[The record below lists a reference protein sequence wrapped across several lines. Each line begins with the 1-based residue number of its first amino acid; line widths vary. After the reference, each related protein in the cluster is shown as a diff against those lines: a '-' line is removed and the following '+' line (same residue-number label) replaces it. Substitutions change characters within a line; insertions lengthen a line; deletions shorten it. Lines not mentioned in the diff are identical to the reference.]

1 MSTTTVTSPPSRT
14 APPPRAPARRAV
26 PGQVSLLWESTS
38 PAMQRLLSQL
48 DRVAATDVT
57 MLAVGES
64 GAGKEVVARAVHERS
79 NRRTGPFIAVN
90 CGAIAPT
97 LIESELFGH
106 EKGGFTGA
114 LEQKAGYFEQA
125 QSGTLFLDEVTE
137 MPLEMQIKLLRVLE
151 SRTFQRVGGDTLLV
165 SDVRILAATNRD
177 PMDAVRNGHLREDLL
192 YRLAV
197 FPLQIPPLRER
208 PEDIIPLARHFLA
221 EFNAME
227 QTDKTFSAGTLE
239 RLVRYDWP
247 GNVRELK
254 NAVYRA
260 YILADK
266 LVEIGNPNLAN
277 QPPRPTT
284 VDGVV
289 SVRVGT
295 TLADTQREII
305 LATLARYDGDKRQ
318 AARALGISLKT
329 LYNRLD
335 VYRAS

>member
-1 MSTTTVTSPPSRT
+1 
-14 APPPRAPARRAV
+14 
-26 PGQVSLLWESTS
+26 
-38 PAMQRLLSQL
+38 MQRLLGQL
-48 DRVAATDVT
+48 NRVAGTDVT

-64 GAGKEVVARAVHERS
+64 GSGKEVVARAVHDRS
-79 NRRTGPFIAVN
+79 ARRAGPFVAVN

-114 LEQKAGYFEQA
+114 LDQKAGYFEQA
-125 QSGTLFLDEVTE
+125 QGGTLFLDEVTE

-177 PMDAVRNGHLREDLL
+177 PMDAVRNGYLREDLL

-197 FPLQIPPLRER
+197 FPLHIPPLRER
-208 PEDIIPLARHFLA
+208 PEDIVPLARHFLA

-239 RLVRYDWP
+239 RLTRYDWP

-254 NAVYRA
+254 NSVYRA

-266 LVEIGNPNLAN
+266 VVEIGNPNLAN

-289 SVRVGT
+289 NVRVGT

-305 LATLARYDGDKRQ
+305 LATLARFDGDKRQ
-318 AARALGISLKT
+318 AAKALGISLKT